1 VSGRCRLAGRA
12 LVVAVALLALPVM
25 ASSTANA
32 VGEAQSLDLDPAD
45 GPPGATVT
53 WVAEGFGDCPPVDD
67 AVPGGVVAV
76 EWDGTVELERASV
89 RRIRR
94 FGVHRP
100 GVRTGRAPGGRDM
113 RGRPGDVHRR

>member
-1 VSGRCRLAGRA
+1 MRRGAIVSGRCRLAGRA
-12 LVVAVALLALPVM
+12 LVVGVALLALPVM

-53 WVAEGFGDCPPVDD
+53 WVAEGFGDCPPADD

-76 EWDGTVELERASV
+76 AWDGTDELERASV
-89 RRIRR
+89 SDGSAVWSSSSRSP
-94 FGVHRP
+94 HWAC
-100 GVRTGRAPGGRDM
+100 TG
-113 RGRPGDVHRR
+113 